1 MNDTELFLKK
11 LEKCEEERAE
21 ALKQAKVKAKETG
34 KEPFDFEKL
43 YDLYDVT
50 SDFARGSPQPS
61 REKKM
66 RYEQKYYLDYPDV
79 MSIEE
84 FAERLH
90 QLDVYNP

>member
-11 LEKCEEERAE
+11 EERTK

-43 YDLYDVT
+43 YDLYDLT
-50 SDFARGSPQPS
+50 SDFARGPQPS